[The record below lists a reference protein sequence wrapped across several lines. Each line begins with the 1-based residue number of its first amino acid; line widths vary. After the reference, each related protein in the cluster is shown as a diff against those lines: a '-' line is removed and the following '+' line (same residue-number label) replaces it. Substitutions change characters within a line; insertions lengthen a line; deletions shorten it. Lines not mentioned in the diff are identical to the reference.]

1 MNGIGSS
8 KVINNTAQL
17 AAQFNDFYLEITSPK
32 ISQIGNYKII
42 KEIGEGAFG
51 KAYLATHILLNIN
64 VVLKCGLIDDPNIVR
79 EIYYHKQLKHKNIVS
94 LYEVIKTEN
103 HLWIAL
109 EYCQGGELYYYIYE
123 KKRLELDECRNI
135 FFQIV
140 LGVKYVHS
148 LNLSHRDLKLE
159 NILLADQKRTIVKL
173 TDFGFIR
180 EFNPQSRKFLSTI
193 CGTTV
198 YMAPELLT
206 GQKYSGFVID
216 IWSMGV
222 ILYTMLN
229 GMLPFDDDDEM
240 KIQHKVINTE
250 PMFYDHVPIDVN
262 QLISKMLLKDPNQRP
277 SLNEILN
284 SSYLIDVYNKYLEK
298 GTKRNSSGSGDAESI
313 ISINQHYNTVDRPFE
328 AKIEK
333 DLLRKLQRIS
343 FDTEELKAT
352 MYNNEINLLT
362 AFYELLLTQEYSK
375 KKQKYMREKKRKLYE
390 AKKSLKKSRKRVKSV
405 LSLSDQA
412 LGSQPL
418 ERIMSSLS
426 IASNKNSSRHTLT
439 IARKS
444 LDKNDTTQ
452 IPPLPKSS
460 QTSRL
465 NIEIPSPRA
474 TNTSIALPPRS
485 RRGSRE
491 ISTTTAASSITADL
505 NTPLRRTV
513 SFVPDGRRLSQVI
526 SSEPKET
533 IKKTNKSGKILHK
546 LQFWKKNKGDEYQD
560 DTISHY
566 STKSNHSK
574 STNDVMIESD
584 GENPLELI
592 VKGGNNSPIKF
603 DNTMNSHQKM
613 NTVPPEVLEQQRL
626 DRFHKN
632 DATRRQRENSNS
644 DGQSGKLERPQQLQL
659 QHHRQLLQLQSLNT
673 GLSTSGI
680 DSPHTPPSAE
690 NSRFARTRPSSMISQ
705 ISQLSKLSQMST
717 MLSESE
723 LDILDETDT
732 MDDDDD
738 YDDDDYDDEVYESSI
753 NTSQD
758 NKLTGP
764 NATPSSSNQGVKTSS
779 KKRPTYRR
787 GVASDTSITSTPSAS
802 GGGAGGGSGII
813 STIPKKKNSLSK
825 LRSNSSEDISED
837 SYRFN
842 DENMPMGRSGSPDL
856 GKKRS
861 FRALQQPIPLV
872 NGTTST
878 SIAEK
883 LNDAT
888 KMPYV
893 RAPSPPIGFK
903 YNAKAN
909 KKMMTTAINGNNN
922 NNNNNQQ
929 QPPGY
934 QDTKQV
940 EDWIHNGTTGNT
952 TTFTK
957 STIYQPVINEE
968 EEENV

>member
-206 GQKYSGFVID
+206 GQKYSGFAID

-632 DATRRQRENSNS
+632 DATRRQRQNSNS

-659 QHHRQLLQLQSLNT
+659 QHHRQLLQLQSSNT

-732 MDDDDD
+732 MD
-738 YDDDDYDDEVYESSI
+738 DDDDYDDEVYESSI

>member
-51 KAYLATHILLNIN
+51 KAYLATHVLLNIN

-206 GQKYSGFVID
+206 GQKYSGFAID

-485 RRGSRE
+485 RRSSRE

-574 STNDVMIESD
+574 STNDVMMESD

-592 VKGGNNSPIKF
+592 VKGGNNSSIKL

-659 QHHRQLLQLQSLNT
+659 QHHRQLLQLQSSNT

-732 MDDDDD
+732 MD
-738 YDDDDYDDEVYESSI
+738 DDDDYDDEVYESSI

>member
-206 GQKYSGFVID
+206 GQKYSGFAID

-574 STNDVMIESD
+574 STNDVMMESD

-732 MDDDDD
+732 MD
-738 YDDDDYDDEVYESSI
+738 DDDDYDDEVYESSI

>member
-51 KAYLATHILLNIN
+51 KAYLATHVLLNIN

-206 GQKYSGFVID
+206 GQKYSGFAID

-485 RRGSRE
+485 RRSSRE

-574 STNDVMIESD
+574 STNDVMMESD

-592 VKGGNNSPIKF
+592 VKGGNNSSIKL

-632 DATRRQRENSNS
+632 DGTRRQRENSNS

-659 QHHRQLLQLQSLNT
+659 QHHRQLLQLQSSNT

-738 YDDDDYDDEVYESSI
+738 YDDEVYESSI

-764 NATPSSSNQGVKTSS
+764 NATPSSSNQGIKSSS

>member
-485 RRGSRE
+485 RRSSRE

-592 VKGGNNSPIKF
+592 VKGGNNSPIKL

-613 NTVPPEVLEQQRL
+613 NTIPPEVLEQQRL

-732 MDDDDD
+732 MD
-738 YDDDDYDDEVYESSI
+738 DDDDYDDEVYESSI

>member
-180 EFNPQSRKFLSTI
+180 EFNPQSRRFLSTI

-206 GQKYSGFVID
+206 GQKYSGFAID

-352 MYNNEINLLT
+352 MYNNEINPLT

-485 RRGSRE
+485 RRSSRE

-603 DNTMNSHQKM
+603 DNIMNSHQKM

-644 DGQSGKLERPQQLQL
+644 DGQTGKLERPQQLQL

-732 MDDDDD
+732 MD
-738 YDDDDYDDEVYESSI
+738 DDDDYDDEVYESSI

>member
-343 FDTEELKAT
+343 FDTKELKAT

-738 YDDDDYDDEVYESSI
+738 YDDEVYESSI

>member
-51 KAYLATHILLNIN
+51 KAYLATHVLLNIN
-64 VVLKCGLIDDPNIVR
+64 IVLKCGLIDDPNIVR

-206 GQKYSGFVID
+206 GQKYSGFAID

-485 RRGSRE
+485 RRSSRE

-574 STNDVMIESD
+574 STNDVMMESD

-592 VKGGNNSPIKF
+592 VKGGNNSPIKL

-632 DATRRQRENSNS
+632 DGTRRQRENSNS
-644 DGQSGKLERPQQLQL
+644 DGQTGKLERPQQLQL
-659 QHHRQLLQLQSLNT
+659 QHHRQLLQLQSSNT

-738 YDDDDYDDEVYESSI
+738 YDDEVYESSI

-764 NATPSSSNQGVKTSS
+764 NATPLSSNQGVKTSS

-922 NNNNNQQ
+922 NNNNQQ

>member
-180 EFNPQSRKFLSTI
+180 EFNPQSRKFLSTK

-206 GQKYSGFVID
+206 GQKYSGFAID

-485 RRGSRE
+485 RRSSRE

-592 VKGGNNSPIKF
+592 VKGGNNSPIKL

-659 QHHRQLLQLQSLNT
+659 QHHRQLLQLQSSNT

-732 MDDDDD
+732 MD
-738 YDDDDYDDEVYESSI
+738 DDDDYDDEVYESSI

-952 TTFTK
+952 TMFTK

>member
-8 KVINNTAQL
+8 KVINHTAQL
-17 AAQFNDFYLEITSPK
+17 AAQFNEFYLEITSPK

-51 KAYLATHILLNIN
+51 KAYLATHVLLNIN

-206 GQKYSGFVID
+206 GQKYSGFAID

-240 KIQHKVINTE
+240 KIQHKVINTD
-250 PMFYDHVPIDVN
+250 PMFYDHVPVDAN

-284 SSYLIDVYNKYLEK
+284 SSFLIDLYNKYLEK
-298 GTKRNSSGSGDAESI
+298 GNKRNSSGSGDAESI

-333 DLLRKLQRIS
+333 DLLRKLQRID

-375 KKQKYMREKKRKLYE
+375 KKQKYIREKKRKLYE
-390 AKKSLKKSRKRVKSV
+390 AKKSIKKSRKRVKSA

-412 LGSQPL
+412 LNSQPL

-426 IASNKNSSRHTLT
+426 ITSNKNSSSRHTLF

-444 LDKNDTTQ
+444 LDKADTSQ

-460 QTSRL
+460 QGSRL

-485 RRGSRE
+485 RRSSRE

-505 NTPLRRTV
+505 TTPLRRTV

-526 SSEPKET
+526 SEPKEAN
-533 IKKTNKSGKILHK
+533 KKTNKSGKILHK

-574 STNDVMIESD
+574 STNDVMMESD
-584 GENPLELI
+584 GENPLEII
-592 VKGGNNSPIKF
+592 VKGGGNKNNNSPIKL
-603 DNTMNSHQKM
+603 DNTMH
-613 NTVPPEVLEQQRL
+613 TVAPEVLDQQRL
-626 DRFHKN
+626 ASRFQKN
-632 DATRRQRENSNS
+632 DGTQKQRENQNLE
-644 DGQSGKLERPQQLQL
+644 GQSGKLERPQQVQL
-659 QHHRQLLQLQSLNT
+659 QHHRQQQLQSSNT
-673 GLSTSGI
+673 GLSINAI

-690 NSRFARTRPSSMISQ
+690 TSRFARTRPSSMISQ
-705 ISQLSKLSQMST
+705 ISQFSKLSQMST

-738 YDDDDYDDEVYESSI
+738 DDDYDDEVYESSI

-758 NKLTGP
+758 NKISGS
-764 NATPSSSNQGVKTSS
+764 NAPPSSSNQGGMKTSN

-802 GGGAGGGSGII
+802 GGGGSGII

-842 DENMPMGRSGSPDL
+842 DENIPLGRSGSPDL

-861 FRALQQPIPLV
+861 FRALQQPVPLI
-872 NGTTST
+872 NGTIAT
-878 SIAEK
+878 SISEK

-893 RAPSPPIGFK
+893 RAPSPPVGFK

-909 KKMMTTAINGNNN
+909 KKMMTTAVNGNNN
-922 NNNNNQQ
+922 NNNNNYH

-952 TTFTK
+952 NTFTK

>member
-485 RRGSRE
+485 RRSSRE

-574 STNDVMIESD
+574 STNDVMMESD

-592 VKGGNNSPIKF
+592 VKGGNNSPIKL

-632 DATRRQRENSNS
+632 DGTRRQRENSNS

-659 QHHRQLLQLQSLNT
+659 QHHRQLLQLQSSNT

-732 MDDDDD
+732 MD
-738 YDDDDYDDEVYESSI
+738 DDDDYDDEVYESSI

>member
-216 IWSMGV
+216 IWSIGV

-485 RRGSRE
+485 RRSSRE

-574 STNDVMIESD
+574 STNDVMMESD

-592 VKGGNNSPIKF
+592 VKGGNNSPIKL

-613 NTVPPEVLEQQRL
+613 NTIPPEVLEQQRL

-632 DATRRQRENSNS
+632 DGTRRQRENSNS

-732 MDDDDD
+732 MD
-738 YDDDDYDDEVYESSI
+738 DDDDYDDEVYESSI

-952 TTFTK
+952 TMFTK

>member
-206 GQKYSGFVID
+206 GQKYSGFAID

-574 STNDVMIESD
+574 STNDVMMESD

-632 DATRRQRENSNS
+632 DGTRRQRENSNS

-732 MDDDDD
+732 MD
-738 YDDDDYDDEVYESSI
+738 DDDDYDDEVYESSI

-952 TTFTK
+952 TMFTK

>member
-51 KAYLATHILLNIN
+51 KAYLATHVLLNIN

-485 RRGSRE
+485 RRSSRE

-574 STNDVMIESD
+574 STNDVMMESD

-592 VKGGNNSPIKF
+592 VKGSNNSPIKL

-659 QHHRQLLQLQSLNT
+659 QHHRQLLQLQSSNT

-732 MDDDDD
+732 MD
-738 YDDDDYDDEVYESSI
+738 DDDDYDDEVYESSI

>member
-206 GQKYSGFVID
+206 GQKYSGFAID

-574 STNDVMIESD
+574 STNDVMMESD

-592 VKGGNNSPIKF
+592 VKGGNNSPIKL

-613 NTVPPEVLEQQRL
+613 NTIPPEVLEQQRL

-632 DATRRQRENSNS
+632 DGTRRQRENSNS

-659 QHHRQLLQLQSLNT
+659 QHHRQLLQLQSSNT

-732 MDDDDD
+732 MD
-738 YDDDDYDDEVYESSI
+738 DDDDYDDEVYESSI

-952 TTFTK
+952 TMFTK

>member
-738 YDDDDYDDEVYESSI
+738 YDDEVYESSI

-909 KKMMTTAINGNNN
+909 KKIMTTAINGNNN

>member
-284 SSYLIDVYNKYLEK
+284 YSYLIDVYNKYLEK

-592 VKGGNNSPIKF
+592 VKGGNNSPIKL

-613 NTVPPEVLEQQRL
+613 NTIPPEVLEQQRL

-732 MDDDDD
+732 MD
-738 YDDDDYDDEVYESSI
+738 DDDDYDDEVYESSI

>member
-51 KAYLATHILLNIN
+51 KAYLATHVLLNIN

-206 GQKYSGFVID
+206 GQKYSGFAID

-485 RRGSRE
+485 RRSSRE

-574 STNDVMIESD
+574 STNDVMMESD

-592 VKGGNNSPIKF
+592 VKGGNNSSIKL

-632 DATRRQRENSNS
+632 DGTRRQRENSNS

-659 QHHRQLLQLQSLNT
+659 QHHRQLLQLQSSNT

-732 MDDDDD
+732 MD
-738 YDDDDYDDEVYESSI
+738 DDDDYDDEVYESSI

>member
-206 GQKYSGFVID
+206 GQKYSGFAID

-262 QLISKMLLKDPNQRP
+262 QLISKMLSKDPNQRP

-352 MYNNEINLLT
+352 MYNNEINSLT

-412 LGSQPL
+412 SGSQPL

-426 IASNKNSSRHTLT
+426 IASNKNSSRHTST

-452 IPPLPKSS
+452 IPPSPKSS

-485 RRGSRE
+485 RRSSRE

-603 DNTMNSHQKM
+603 DNIMNSHQKM

-659 QHHRQLLQLQSLNT
+659 QHHRQLSQSQSSNT

-738 YDDDDYDDEVYESSI
+738 YDDEVYESSI

-802 GGGAGGGSGII
+802 GGDAGGGSGII

>member
-51 KAYLATHILLNIN
+51 KAYLATHVLLNIN

-206 GQKYSGFVID
+206 GQKYSGFAID

-485 RRGSRE
+485 RRSSRE

-566 STKSNHSK
+566 SIKSNHSK

-603 DNTMNSHQKM
+603 DNIMNSHQKM

-632 DATRRQRENSNS
+632 DGTRRQRENSNS

-659 QHHRQLLQLQSLNT
+659 QHHRQLLQLQSSNT

-738 YDDDDYDDEVYESSI
+738 YDDEVYESSI

-802 GGGAGGGSGII
+802 GGDAGGGSGII

-952 TTFTK
+952 TMFTK

>member
-574 STNDVMIESD
+574 STNDVMMESD

-592 VKGGNNSPIKF
+592 VKGGNNSPIKL

-613 NTVPPEVLEQQRL
+613 NTIPPEVLEQQRL

-632 DATRRQRENSNS
+632 DGTRRQRENSNS

-659 QHHRQLLQLQSLNT
+659 QHHRQLLQLQSSNT

-732 MDDDDD
+732 MD
-738 YDDDDYDDEVYESSI
+738 DDDDYDDEVYESSI

>member
-206 GQKYSGFVID
+206 GQKYSGFAID

-485 RRGSRE
+485 RRSSRE

-738 YDDDDYDDEVYESSI
+738 YDDEVYESSI

>member
-180 EFNPQSRKFLSTI
+180 EFNPQSRRFLSTI

-206 GQKYSGFVID
+206 GQKYSGFAID

-485 RRGSRE
+485 RRSSRE

-574 STNDVMIESD
+574 STNDVMMESD

-644 DGQSGKLERPQQLQL
+644 DGPTGKLERPQQLQL

-732 MDDDDD
+732 MD
-738 YDDDDYDDEVYESSI
+738 DDDDYDDEVYESSI

>member
-51 KAYLATHILLNIN
+51 KAYLATHVLLNIN

-206 GQKYSGFVID
+206 GQKYSGFAID

-485 RRGSRE
+485 RRSSRE

-574 STNDVMIESD
+574 STNDVMMESD

-592 VKGGNNSPIKF
+592 VKGGNNSPIKL

-659 QHHRQLLQLQSLNT
+659 QHHRQLLQLQSSNT

-732 MDDDDD
+732 MD
-738 YDDDDYDDEVYESSI
+738 DDDDYDDEVYESSI

-929 QPPGY
+929 QQPPGY

>member
-206 GQKYSGFVID
+206 GQKYSGFAID

-574 STNDVMIESD
+574 STNDVMMESD

-592 VKGGNNSPIKF
+592 VKGGNNSPIKL

-613 NTVPPEVLEQQRL
+613 NTIPPEVLEQQRL

-659 QHHRQLLQLQSLNT
+659 QHHRQLLQLQSSNT

-732 MDDDDD
+732 MD
-738 YDDDDYDDEVYESSI
+738 DDDDYDDEVYESSI

-952 TTFTK
+952 TMFTK

>member
-632 DATRRQRENSNS
+632 DGTRRQRENSNS

-659 QHHRQLLQLQSLNT
+659 QHHRQLLQLQSSNT

-732 MDDDDD
+732 MD
-738 YDDDDYDDEVYESSI
+738 DDDDYDDEVYESSI

-952 TTFTK
+952 TMFTK

>member
-51 KAYLATHILLNIN
+51 KAYLATHVLLNIN

-206 GQKYSGFVID
+206 GQKYSGFAID

-485 RRGSRE
+485 RRSSRE

-574 STNDVMIESD
+574 STNDVMMESD

-592 VKGGNNSPIKF
+592 VKGGNNSPIKL

-613 NTVPPEVLEQQRL
+613 NTIPPEVLEQQRL

-632 DATRRQRENSNS
+632 DGTRRQRENSNS

-659 QHHRQLLQLQSLNT
+659 QHHRQLLQLQSSNT

-732 MDDDDD
+732 MD
-738 YDDDDYDDEVYESSI
+738 DDDDYDDEVYESSI

-903 YNAKAN
+903 YSAKAN

>member
-51 KAYLATHILLNIN
+51 KAYLATHVLLNIN

-206 GQKYSGFVID
+206 GQKYSGFAID

-485 RRGSRE
+485 RRSSRE

-644 DGQSGKLERPQQLQL
+644 DGQTGKLERPQQLQL

-732 MDDDDD
+732 MD
-738 YDDDDYDDEVYESSI
+738 DDDDYDDEVYESSI

>member
-574 STNDVMIESD
+574 STNDVMMESD

-592 VKGGNNSPIKF
+592 VKGGNNSPIKL

-613 NTVPPEVLEQQRL
+613 NTIPPEVLEQQRL

-632 DATRRQRENSNS
+632 DGTRRQRENSNS

-732 MDDDDD
+732 MD
-738 YDDDDYDDEVYESSI
+738 DDDDYDDEVYESSI

>member
-206 GQKYSGFVID
+206 GQKYSGFAID

-485 RRGSRE
+485 RRSSRE

-613 NTVPPEVLEQQRL
+613 NTIPPEVLEQQRL

-632 DATRRQRENSNS
+632 DGTRRQRENSNS

-732 MDDDDD
+732 MD
-738 YDDDDYDDEVYESSI
+738 DDDDYDDEVYESSI

-952 TTFTK
+952 TMFTK

>member
-180 EFNPQSRKFLSTI
+180 EFNPQSRRFLSTI

-206 GQKYSGFVID
+206 GQKYSGFAID

-485 RRGSRE
+485 RRSSRE

-592 VKGGNNSPIKF
+592 VKGGNNSPIKL

-659 QHHRQLLQLQSLNT
+659 QHHRQLLQLQSSNT

-732 MDDDDD
+732 MD
-738 YDDDDYDDEVYESSI
+738 DDDDYDDEVYESSI

>member
-51 KAYLATHILLNIN
+51 KAYLATHVLLNIN

-206 GQKYSGFVID
+206 GQKYSGFAID

-485 RRGSRE
+485 RRSSRE

-738 YDDDDYDDEVYESSI
+738 YDDEVYESSI

>member
-206 GQKYSGFVID
+206 GQKYSGFAID

-485 RRGSRE
+485 RRSSRE

-574 STNDVMIESD
+574 STNDVMMESD

-592 VKGGNNSPIKF
+592 VKGGNNSPIKL

-613 NTVPPEVLEQQRL
+613 NTIPPEVLEQQRL

-632 DATRRQRENSNS
+632 DGTRRQRENSNS

-659 QHHRQLLQLQSLNT
+659 QHHRQLLQLQSSNT

-732 MDDDDD
+732 MD
-738 YDDDDYDDEVYESSI
+738 DDDDYDDEVYESSI

>member
-491 ISTTTAASSITADL
+491 ISTTTAASNITADL

-592 VKGGNNSPIKF
+592 VKGGNNSPIKL

-613 NTVPPEVLEQQRL
+613 NTIPPEVLEQQRL

-732 MDDDDD
+732 MD
-738 YDDDDYDDEVYESSI
+738 DDDDYDDEVYESSI

>member
-51 KAYLATHILLNIN
+51 KAYLATHVLLNIN

-206 GQKYSGFVID
+206 GQKYSGFAID

-485 RRGSRE
+485 RRSSRE

-574 STNDVMIESD
+574 STNDVMMESD

-592 VKGGNNSPIKF
+592 VKGGNNSPIKL

-659 QHHRQLLQLQSLNT
+659 QHHRQLLQLQSSNT

-732 MDDDDD
+732 MD
-738 YDDDDYDDEVYESSI
+738 DDDDYDDEVYESSI

>member
-180 EFNPQSRKFLSTI
+180 EFNPQSRRFLSTI

-206 GQKYSGFVID
+206 GQKYSGFAID

-352 MYNNEINLLT
+352 MYNNEINPLT

-485 RRGSRE
+485 RRSSRE

-644 DGQSGKLERPQQLQL
+644 DGQTGKLERPQQLQL

-732 MDDDDD
+732 MD
-738 YDDDDYDDEVYESSI
+738 DDDDYDDEVYESSI

>member
-206 GQKYSGFVID
+206 GQKYSGFAID

-644 DGQSGKLERPQQLQL
+644 DGQTGKLERPQQLQL

-732 MDDDDD
+732 MD
-738 YDDDDYDDEVYESSI
+738 DDDDYDDEVYESSI

>member
-491 ISTTTAASSITADL
+491 ISTTTAASNITADL

-592 VKGGNNSPIKF
+592 VKGGNNSPIKL

-659 QHHRQLLQLQSLNT
+659 QHHRQLLQLQSSNT

-732 MDDDDD
+732 MD
-738 YDDDDYDDEVYESSI
+738 DDDDYDDEVYESSI

-952 TTFTK
+952 TMFTK

>member
-51 KAYLATHILLNIN
+51 KAYLATHVLLNIN

-206 GQKYSGFVID
+206 GQKYSGFAID

-426 IASNKNSSRHTLT
+426 IASNKNSSRHALT

-485 RRGSRE
+485 RRSSRE

-574 STNDVMIESD
+574 STNDVMMESD

-592 VKGGNNSPIKF
+592 VKGGNNSPIKL

-632 DATRRQRENSNS
+632 DGTRRQRENSNS

-659 QHHRQLLQLQSLNT
+659 QHHRQLLQLQSSNT

-738 YDDDDYDDEVYESSI
+738 YDDEVYESSI

-764 NATPSSSNQGVKTSS
+764 NATPSSSNQGIKSSS

-929 QPPGY
+929 QQPPGY

>member
-206 GQKYSGFVID
+206 GQKYSGFAID

-485 RRGSRE
+485 RRSSRE

-644 DGQSGKLERPQQLQL
+644 DGQTGKLERPQQLQL

-732 MDDDDD
+732 MD
-738 YDDDDYDDEVYESSI
+738 DDDDYDDEVYESSI